1 MKAGLKHQ
9 PRLTLED
16 SMEESIKKLIIQKQ
30 FKRTA
35 ALDPRCKVALL
46 VLIGCVSYFLNGE
59 AVSLILVVTLAL
71 FIAIGNG
78 AKWAAKMLMFYI
90 IVAYLNALLRYVSIP
105 VLSVIMSVF
114 GVTILKLVPIASGCG
129 SRNLSR
135 FHW

>member
-1 MKAGLKHQ
+1 MKAGLKCQ

-16 SMEESIKKLIIQKQ
+16 SMEENIKKLIIQKQ

-35 ALDPRCKVALL
+35 ALDPRCKAALL
-46 VLIGCVSYFLNGE
+46 ILIGCVSYFLNGE
-59 AVSLILVVTLAL
+59 VVSLILVVTLAL

-78 AKWAAKMLMFYI
+78 VRWAVKMLAFYI

-114 GVTILKLVPIASGCG
+114 GVTILKPMLTT
-129 SRNLSR
+129 
-135 FHW
+135 